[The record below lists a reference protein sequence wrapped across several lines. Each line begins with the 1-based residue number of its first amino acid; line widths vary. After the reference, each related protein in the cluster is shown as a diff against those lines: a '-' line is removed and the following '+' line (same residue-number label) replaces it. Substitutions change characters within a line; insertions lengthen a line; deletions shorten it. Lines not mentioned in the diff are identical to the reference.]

1 MNTKRLKVYLVRG
14 IIGLSVALAAL
25 IPVKAQSDQG
35 VRVTVPFDF
44 MVGDRRLPAG
54 NYSLRPLT
62 TAYRVLMITNW
73 HEGRSLM
80 FGANFDEHL
89 VLQGDARLIFDRYED
104 QYFLR
109 EVWMTGSE
117 SYDLPKSRTERS
129 LEKDLARD
137 VSRRVE
143 VVPITGSAQ

>member
-14 IIGLSVALAAL
+14 IIGLSVALAVL

-109 EVWMTGSE
+109 QVWTSGEE

-129 LEKDLARD
+129 LEKELAKD
-137 VSRRVE
+137 VPPRVE
-143 VVPITGSAQ
+143 VVQITDSSQ